1 MLDID
6 DRVWVKIPQT
16 GFVAVGKV
24 TGEILRADNYQFSKH
39 DNKTLLVLVTDGD
52 YRILLI

>member
-24 TGEILRADNYQFSKH
+24 TGEISRADNYQFSKH